1 LNSIYDGKAIIY
13 ADDYGMIRLQSG
25 TFIYKGLIND
35 LSPNVMDQH
44 AYVYSTYANV
54 IKNIA
59 RRAFNGKFLAYLFPR
74 MFLENNKNVVYSNGE
89 SEVYK

>member
-1 LNSIYDGKAIIY
+1 MLTQHKLASIVASLTSIAKI
-13 ADDYGMIRLQSG
+13 
-25 TFIYKGLIND
+25 D